1 MRGAD
6 GRGRSARSDW
16 VTLWRLG
23 ELEERVYW
31 TRNSA
36 QRGPAKEN
44 HIAEEMANG
53 KVGSLNQYRD
63 TSLS

>member
-6 GRGRSARSDW
+6 GRGRPARFDW
-16 VTLWRLG
+16 AILWRLG
-23 ELEERVYW
+23 KLEERVYW

-44 HIAEEMANG
+44 HTAEGMANG
-53 KVGSLNQYRD
+53 RVGSLNQ
-63 TSLS
+63 